1 MDPTFKA
8 VNLEIKY
15 HTRQATLTAVRAA
28 SFEVQRGQIVGLVGE
43 SGCGKSTIASAV
55 MRLLPPNGEISGGE
69 MLFKGRDLRQMSE
82 DEMRWLRGREISMI
96 FQDPMTSLNPVFSIE
111 QQMVD
116 TILAHPPD
124 DRPITRR
131 EARQRAIY
139 MLDKVGIP
147 DAAQRIQNFPHQ
159 FSGGMRQRI
168 MIACALQ
175 SNPSLLVADEPTS
188 ALDVTLEAQIIDLI
202 RELRDEL
209 QTSILYIT
217 HDLGVVAQLCDQVV
231 VLYAG
236 NVVET
241 GDVFSVFKNPLH
253 PYTQALLRS
262 HPSNHQAKDE
272 RLITI
277 RGRVPSLKDLP
288 LGCKFAPRCDL
299 AQAICFDQEPHL
311 SRIEAQTV
319 LCHAYEPGWQ
329 GKSPEIVS
337 SPGSLHTGF
346 SEAGKTETAGSI
358 AQRQEQ
364 IASAEQVVQTEQVS
378 VHFKDTVGWLGKI
391 LGQKEGLVRA
401 VDGVDIEVY
410 RGETLALVG
419 ESGSGKTTLGRTIL
433 RLEQPTLGEI
443 SVEGHNI
450 TGLPQA
456 KVRSLRARMQMIFQD
471 PISSLSPRKTV
482 AQLLLEP
489 FKIHGIPVDSPQKV
503 DELLEMVGLS
513 SEQAAKYPHQLS
525 GGQARRVGIARALA
539 LQPALLVADEPTA
552 GLDVSVAAGI
562 LNLMKDL
569 RERLSLTYILIT
581 HNLNIIGFIAD
592 RVAVMYLGKIVEV
605 GETATLF
612 TRPKHPYTE
621 ALMSAVAIPDP
632 DLRNKRQRIVL
643 EGEIPSSRNPPPG
656 CPFHPRCRY
665 RQERCSTEAPVL
677 MPPVDASGLADVG
690 HLTACHYPER
700 VGVTYLG
707 KP

>member
-1 MDPTFKA
+1 MEATFKA
-8 VNLEIKY
+8 VDLEIKY
-15 HTRQATLTAVRAA
+15 HTRQATLTALRHVN
-28 SFEVQRGQIVGLVGE
+28 FEVSRGQIVGLVGE
-43 SGCGKSTIASAV
+43 LGCGKSTIASAI

-69 MLFKGRDLRQMSE
+69 MLFKGRDLRRMSE
-82 DEMRWLRGREISMI
+82 DQMRWLRGREISMI

-116 TILAHPPD
+116 AILAHPPND
-124 DRPITRR
+124 QPISRS

-139 MLDKVGIP
+139 MLEKVGIS
-147 DAAQRIQNFPHQ
+147 DAAQRIHSFPHQ

-168 MIACALQ
+168 MIATALQ
-175 SNPSLLVADEPTS
+175 SNPALLVADEPTS

-241 GDVFSVFKNPLH
+241 GDIYDVFKSPLH

-262 HPSNHQAKDE
+262 HPSHQTRAV

-277 RGRVPSLKDLP
+277 RGRVPSLKELP

-299 AQAICFDQEPHL
+299 AEAICFAQEPQV
-311 SRIEAQTV
+311 SRLNAQTV
-319 LCHAYEPGWQ
+319 LCHAYRFGWT
-329 GKSPEIVS
+329 GKSPTT
-337 SPGSLHTGF
+337 LHAGF
-346 SEAGKTETAGSI
+346 SEPGKTETEKSAALRH
-358 AQRQEQ
+358 AQ
-364 IASAEQVVQTEQVS
+364 ITAAEQVVETERVK
-378 VHFKDTVGWLGKI
+378 VHFKDSVGWLGKI

-419 ESGSGKTTLGRTIL
+419 ESGSGKTTLGRAIL
-433 RLEQPTLGEI
+433 RLEQATSGEI
-443 SVEGHNI
+443 SVERHNI
-450 TGLPQA
+450 TDLPQA
-456 KVRSLRARMQMIFQD
+456 KIRSLRVHMQMIFQD

-482 AQLLLEP
+482 AELLLEP
-489 FKIHGIPVDSPQKV
+489 FQIHAMPIDRQQKV

-513 SEQAAKYPHQLS
+513 SEQADKYPHQLS

-569 RERLSLTYILIT
+569 RERLNLTYILIT

-605 GETATLF
+605 GETRTLF
-612 TRPKHPYTE
+612 TQPKHPYTE

-632 DLRNKRQRIVL
+632 ELRDKRKRIIL
-643 EGEIPSSRNPPPG
+643 EGEIPSSRNPLPAA
-656 CPFHPRCRY
+656 R
-665 RQERCSTEAPVL
+665 STHA
-677 MPPVDASGLADVG
+677 A
-690 HLTACHYPER
+690 
-700 VGVTYLG
+700 VTGRIAVPQNRLS
-707 KP
+707 